1 MSIEGLFSLK
11 GRTALVTGAS
21 RGLGRE
27 IAIGLAAAGARTV
40 LGGRDR
46 DALDVTLGMLDAPEK
61 GRVEAFDV
69 TDESSIADL
78 IERLEKEGW
87 TPDILINNAGM
98 IDRAE
103 LEEIETR
110 TFESVL
116 RTNLTAAMMLT
127 RALASGLRAS
137 ENGRVVN
144 VSSILGIVGRSNAS
158 SYVAS
163 KHALIGLSRAL
174 AAELGASGT
183 TVNALCP
190 GYTRT
195 EINTV
200 LQNDP
205 EFDRFVT
212 DRTALRRWG
221 RAVDMVGPV
230 VFLCSSAANYMTGQT
245 LVVDGGMTG
254 TL

>member
-1 MSIEGLFSLK
+1 MSLESLFTLE
-11 GRTALVTGAS
+11 GRTAFITGAS

-27 IAIGLAAAGARTV
+27 IALGLNAAGARTV

-46 DALDVTLGMLDAPEK
+46 GALDVTLGALDAPER
-61 GRVEAFDV
+61 GRIEVFDV
-69 TDESSIADL
+69 TDESSITELGEGLD
-78 IERLEKEGW
+78 KEGW

-98 IDRAE
+98 IDRAK
-103 LEEIETR
+103 LEDIETR
-110 TFESVL
+110 TFENVL

-127 RALASGLRAS
+127 RGLAPGLRAS
-137 ENGRVVN
+137 GSGRVVN
-144 VSSILGIVGRSNAS
+144 VSSILGVVGRSNAS

-163 KHALIGLSRAL
+163 KHALIGLTRAL

-212 DRTALRRWG
+212 ERTALGRWG
-221 RAVDMVGPV
+221 RPADMVGPV